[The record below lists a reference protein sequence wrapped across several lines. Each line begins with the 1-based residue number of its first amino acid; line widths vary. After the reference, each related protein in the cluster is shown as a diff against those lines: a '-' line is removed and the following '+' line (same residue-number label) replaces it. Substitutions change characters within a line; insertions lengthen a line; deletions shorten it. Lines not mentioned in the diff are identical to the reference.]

1 MGRVDNNKIL
11 IINKLQFKYTIT
23 MNFENL
29 ITSIT
34 TTDRTLKTEAVKAIN
49 KALTARNWLVG
60 L

>member
-1 MGRVDNNKIL
+1 
-11 IINKLQFKYTIT
+11 